1 MKAMKDDSKAK
12 SAHTYEILSLFPYVD
27 SDSCIVTPFINEEDD
42 SRYSVFHVMSPS
54 GDFVLKPAKEYEKE
68 VYETFFRGGRPY
80 APKLYGSAE
89 KDGTAWLLMEYV
101 QGDDLRCCERES
113 LIKVLDALISMQ
125 DEYWEKAEYYSAAYS
140 LEKSLPGREK
150 RGRYLGSSVFE
161 KIYSEYMDE
170 YRRLHLTL
178 CHDDLLPFNVI
189 AGNERAVLIDWEY
202 AGMLPYPT
210 SLARL
215 IAHGREEKD
224 AVFHITQ
231 EDRSFAIDYYYNGL
245 VQKHGIPYEDYRHT
259 VDLFLFYEY
268 CEWIMVANENKEY
281 NEDYYQYSLKLAHD
295 MAQKLNL

>member
-1 MKAMKDDSKAK
+1 METQY
-12 SAHTYEILSLFPYVD
+12 SAENIKEILSLFHDLDPG
-27 SDSCIVTPFINEEDD
+27 SCAVSPFTNEEDG
-42 SRYSVFHVMSPS
+42 SEYSVFHVMSPS

-68 VYETFFRGGRPY
+68 VYETFFRGGRSY

-89 KDGTAWLLMEYV
+89 KDGTDWLLTEYV
-101 QGDDLRCCERES
+101 QGDDLRCCERET
-113 LIKVLDALISMQ
+113 LTRVLDALISMQ
-125 DEYWEKAEYYSAAYS
+125 DEYWEKASYYSAAYS

-150 RGRYLGSSVFE
+150 RGRYLGSPVFE

-170 YRRLHLTL
+170 YISLPLTL

-224 AVFHITQ
+224 AFFHMTQ
-231 EDRSFAIDYYYNGL
+231 DDRSFAINYYYNGL
-245 VQKHGIPYEDYRHT
+245 VQRHGISYEDYRHT
-259 VDLFLFYEY
+259 IDLFLFYEY
-268 CEWIMVANENKEY
+268 CEWIMVANEHEEY
-281 NEDYYQYSLKLAHD
+281 NEDYYQYSLKLAQD
-295 MAQKLNL
+295 MAQKLIH